1 MDCAEVN
8 INILCTGCEAAR
20 SFCHQPAGDTF
31 QVNLNNGTRFSEEKH
46 GTEMPEPKIQS
57 TSWNP
62 EIEKSI
68 LKRWQD
74 DNTYAFLPADRS
86 RPAFVI
92 DTPPPYPSGRPWH
105 IGAAAHYA
113 QIDMIART
121 ARMSGKNVLFPIGI
135 DRNGLPVEI
144 YTEKKYKIRMR
155 QMDRQ
160 KFLDLCKGA
169 LDDLEAEMLEI
180 MRSMGLSGDF
190 ANYYRTDSDDYRSL
204 TQATF
209 IRLWRQGLVYL
220 ANRPNNYCP
229 DCGTTIAD
237 AEIIHD
243 DLPTKLVHMKFKVAE
258 TGDTLTIA
266 STRPEL
272 LFACQAVIVN
282 PEDDRYRALQGKH
295 ASIPIFERQVEIRP
309 HHSAKPE
316 FGTGA
321 VMVCSYGDQN
331 DVQVFRE
338 LGLKEI
344 VALSENGVTT
354 EAAGQ
359 YQGLRINQ
367 ARTRIVDDLKAA
379 GLVEKEESIMHSTPL
394 CERSKTP
401 IEIIPLHDYY
411 VKQLEFVP
419 KLRELAMTELKFHP
433 EMHRQILLNWL
444 DSVAIDWPVSRRR
457 FYGTEIPIWYCNSC
471 GTPNLPSP
479 GGYYRP
485 WKEKPPFE
493 RCEKCGGS
501 DFTGEDRTFD
511 TWMDSSISPLYVTR
525 YGRDEQLFSYGYP
538 TALRP
543 QAKDIIRT
551 WLHYTMLRCVQL
563 TGKIPWHEAWI
574 MGYGVDEKGE
584 KMSKSKGNVIDPFPV
599 IQKYGADTF
608 RFWSASETGLGYDFR
623 CSEQRIAGAQKFL
636 SKLWNIARFLSSFPV
651 AKEPAELVPTDA
663 WILAE
668 LGRLEQE
675 CKRGY
680 DGYDFWIPANA
691 IREFTWNVFAAHYVE
706 MVKGRAYDTAHPGH
720 QSALYTLH
728 KCFSTI
734 LLLLAPITPFAT
746 EELWDKIYAD
756 GKSIHLHDYLSSI
769 KSGSQQTG
777 QSETT
782 KAITDF
788 NSLVWNKKKET
799 ISKETG
805 KPLSLKDSIDIEV
818 PEKLAPFRP
827 DLEAMHNIKRPQ

>member
-1 MDCAEVN
+1 LRKWQSE
-8 INILCTGCEAAR
+8 
-20 SFCHQPAGDTF
+20 DTY
-31 QVNLNNGTRFSEEKH
+31 RF
-46 GTEMPEPKIQS
+46 
-57 TSWNP
+57 
-62 EIEKSI
+62 EISKT
-68 LKRWQD
+68 K
-74 DNTYAFLPADRS
+74 LP
-86 RPAFVI
+86 FVI
-92 DTPPPYPSGRPWH
+92 DTPPPYPSGKPWH

-144 YTEKKYKIRMR
+144 YTEKKYKVRMR

-160 KFLDLCKGA
+160 KFLDLCRGA
-169 LDDLEAEMLEI
+169 LDDLEAEMLQI
-180 MRSMGLSGDF
+180 MKNMGLSGDF
-190 ANYYRTDSDDYRSL
+190 AHYYRTDSDEYRAL

-209 IRLWRQGLVYL
+209 IELWKRGLVYL

-243 DLPTKLVHMKFKVAE
+243 DLPTKLVYMKFKVANDDVNSSKDDDDDDDDIGN
-258 TGDTLTIA
+258 GDGGGSKGSSNASVITIA

-272 LFACQAVIVN
+272 LFACQAVLVN
-282 PEDDRYRALQGKH
+282 PNDERYLDYQGK
-295 ASIPIFERQVEIRP
+295 SVVLPLFNREVPIKT
-309 HHSAKPE
+309 HHSARPE
-316 FGTGA
+316 FGSGA

-344 VALSENGVTT
+344 VALNENGITT
-354 EAAGQ
+354 EAAGP
-359 YQGLRINQ
+359 YSGLRINQ
-367 ARTRIVDDLKAA
+367 ARAKIIDDLKAA
-379 GLVEKEESIMHSTPL
+379 GFVEKEEHIMHRTPL

-419 KLRELAMTELKFHP
+419 LLRELAMKLKFHP

-471 GTPNLPSP
+471 KAPLLPEP
-479 GGYYRP
+479 GRYYRP
-485 WKEKPPFE
+485 WREEERPPFD
-493 RCEKCGGS
+493 KCPNCGHS
-501 DFTGEDRTFD
+501 EFTGEDRTFD
-511 TWMDSSISPLYVTR
+511 TWMDSSITPLYVTKF
-525 YGRDEQLFSYGYP
+525 GSKDSSLFDYAYP

-563 TGKIPWHEAWI
+563 TDKLPWADAWI

-584 KMSKSKGNVIDPFPV
+584 KMSKSKGNVIDPFPI

-608 RFWSASETGLGYDFR
+608 RFWSASEANLGYDFR
-623 CSEQRIAGAQKFL
+623 CSEQRIAASQKFL
-636 SKLWNIARFLSSFPV
+636 SKLWNVGRFLSSFDIV
-651 AKEPAELVPTDA
+651 TSKPANLEATDK
-663 WILAE
+663 WILEE
-668 LGRLEQE
+668 LEMLVDE
-675 CKRGY
+675 CLLGY
-680 DGYDFWIPANA
+680 KEYNFFVPANA
-691 IREFTWNVFAAHYVE
+691 IRDFTWNIFAPHYIE
-706 MVKGRAYDTAHPGH
+706 MVKGRAYDPKHEGH
-720 QSALYTLH
+720 QSALFTLY
-728 KCFSTI
+728 KVFSTV
-734 LLLLAPITPFAT
+734 LLLLAPITPFIS
-746 EELWDKIYAD
+746 EELWAKMYSSSENE
-756 GKSIHLHDYLSSI
+756 SIHLHQLPGI
-769 KSGSQQTG
+769 ETINRGKSDVVVVTTTAANERKEGG
-777 QSETT
+777 EEEGEGETKKRT

-788 NSLVWNKKKET
+788 NSSVWNKKKET

-805 KPLSLKDSIDIEV
+805 KPLSLKDPIEIAV
-818 PEKLAPFRP
+818 PDELAPFAS
-827 DLEAMHNIKRPQ
+827 DLISMHNLIISKKQQEGQ

>member
-1 MDCAEVN
+1 M
-8 INILCTGCEAAR
+8 
-20 SFCHQPAGDTF
+20 
-31 QVNLNNGTRFSEEKH
+31 
-46 GTEMPEPKIQS
+46 EPKIQ
-57 TSWNP
+57 TKSWNH
-62 EIEKSI
+62 EIESAI
-68 LKRWQD
+68 LKKWHDEDPYRFEISD
-74 DNTYAFLPADRS
+74 DK
-86 RPAFVI
+86 PAFVI
-92 DTPPPYPSGRPWH
+92 DTPPPYPSGKPWH

-121 ARMSGKNVLFPIGI
+121 ARMSCKNVLFPIGI

-144 YTEKKYKIRMR
+144 YTEKKYKVRMR

-169 LDDLEAEMLEI
+169 LDDLEAEMLQI
-180 MRSMGLSGDF
+180 MKNMGLSGDF
-190 ANYYRTDSDDYRSL
+190 THYYRTDSDEYRTL

-209 IRLWRQGLVYL
+209 IELWKRGLVYL

-243 DLPTKLVHMKFKVAE
+243 DLPTKLVHMKFRIANSNSTSTDE
-258 TGDTLTIA
+258 GHNSSSGDGQAIVIA

-282 PEDDRYRALQGKH
+282 PQDERYLDYQGKNVVL
-295 ASIPIFERQVEIRP
+295 PLFNREVP
-309 HHSAKPE
+309 VKTHHSARPE
-316 FGTGA
+316 FGSGA

-344 VALSENGVTT
+344 VALNENGITT
-354 EAAGQ
+354 EAAGP
-359 YQGLRINQ
+359 YAGLRVNQ
-367 ARTRIVDDLKAA
+367 ARTKIIEDLKTA
-379 GLVEKEESIMHSTPL
+379 GLIEKEESIMHRTPL

-411 VKQLEFVP
+411 VKQMEYVP
-419 KLRELAMTELKFHP
+419 KLRDLAMRLNFHP

-471 GTPNLPSP
+471 KSPLLPEP
-479 GGYYRP
+479 GKYYRP
-485 WKEKPPFE
+485 WKESPPFDK
-493 RCEKCGGS
+493 CAKCGHNE
-501 DFTGEDRTFD
+501 FTGEDRTFD
-511 TWMDSSISPLYVTR
+511 TWMDSSISPLYVTKF
-525 YGRDEQLFSYGYP
+525 GKEDGQKLFNYAYP
-538 TALRP
+538 TAIRP

-563 TGKIPWHEAWI
+563 TDKLPWTDTWI

-599 IQKYGADTF
+599 IQQYGADTF
-608 RFWSASETGLGYDFR
+608 RFWSASEANLGYDFR
-623 CSEQRIAGAQKFL
+623 CSEQRIAGSQKFL
-636 SKLWNIARFLSSFPV
+636 SKLWNVGRFLSSFD
-651 AKEPAELVPTDA
+651 LVNEIPTQLEPTDR

-668 LGRLEQE
+668 LAKLVEE

-680 DGYDFWIPANA
+680 DEYNFFIPANA
-691 IREFTWNVFAAHYVE
+691 IRDFTWNIFAAHYIE
-706 MVKGRAYDTAHPGH
+706 MVKARAYDATQGH
-720 QSALYTLH
+720 ASALYTLH
-728 KCFSTI
+728 HVFSTI
-734 LLLLAPITPFAT
+734 LLLLAPITPFIS
-746 EELWDKIYAD
+746 EELWTKMYSA
-756 GKSIHLHDYLSSI
+756 KSIHLQQLPFASSLVVGERRHQNLDADFI
-769 KSGSQQTG
+769 KY
-777 QSETT
+777 T

-788 NSLVWNKKKET
+788 NSQVWNKKKET

-805 KPLSLKDSIDIEV
+805 KPMSLKDPIEIRV
-818 PEKLAPFRP
+818 PEELKQFAA
-827 DLEAMHNIKRPQ
+827 DLISMHNLIQK

>member
-1 MDCAEVN
+1 M
-8 INILCTGCEAAR
+8 
-20 SFCHQPAGDTF
+20 
-31 QVNLNNGTRFSEEKH
+31 
-46 GTEMPEPKIQS
+46 EPKIDS
-57 TSWNP
+57 KSWNH
-62 EIEKSI
+62 EIESAI
-68 LKRWQD
+68 LRKWEQED
-74 DNTYAFLPADRS
+74 TYRFAINEK
-86 RPAFVI
+86 PAFAI
-92 DTPPPYPSGRPWH
+92 DTPPPYPSGKPWH

-144 YTEKKYKIRMR
+144 YTEKKYKVRMR

-169 LDDLEAEMLEI
+169 LDDLEAEMLQI
-180 MRSMGLSGDF
+180 MKNMGLSGDF
-190 ANYYRTDSDDYRSL
+190 AHYYRTDSDEYRAL

-209 IRLWRQGLVYL
+209 IELWKRGLVYL

-243 DLPTKLVHMKFKVAE
+243 ELQTKLVHMKFKVAGE
-258 TGDTLTIA
+258 SDSITIA

-282 PEDDRYRALQGKH
+282 PDDERYLDYQNKKVILPLFGR
-295 ASIPIFERQVEIRP
+295 EVQVRT
-309 HHSAKPE
+309 HHSARPE
-316 FGTGA
+316 FGSGA

-344 VALSENGVTT
+344 VALNENGITT
-354 EAAGQ
+354 EAAGP
-359 YQGLRINQ
+359 YAGLRVNQ
-367 ARTRIVDDLKAA
+367 ARAKVIEDLKASN
-379 GLVEKEESIMHSTPL
+379 LLEKEESIMHRTPL

-411 VKQLEFVP
+411 VKQLEYVP
-419 KLRELAMTELKFHP
+419 QLRDLAMKLRFHP

-471 GTPNLPSP
+471 KAPLLPEP
-479 GGYYRP
+479 GKYYRP
-485 WKEKPPFE
+485 WKESPPFE
-493 RCEKCGGS
+493 KCEKCGGRE
-501 DFTGEDRTFD
+501 FTGEDRTFD
-511 TWMDSSISPLYVTR
+511 TWMDSSISPLYVTKFGKDQKL
-525 YGRDEQLFSYGYP
+525 YEYTYP
-538 TALRP
+538 AALRP

-563 TGKIPWHEAWI
+563 TGKAPWTDAWI

-599 IQKYGADTF
+599 IQQYGADTF
-608 RFWSASETGLGYDFR
+608 RFWSASEANLGYDFR

-636 SKLWNIARFLSSFPV
+636 SKLWNVGRFLSSFEIV
-651 AKEPAELVPTDA
+651 KEKPSRLEPSDE
-663 WILAE
+663 WILGE
-668 LGRLEQE
+668 LDNLVQQCR
-675 CKRGY
+675 KGY
-680 DGYDFWIPANA
+680 EEYNFFVPANT
-691 IREFTWNVFAAHYVE
+691 IRDFTWNVFAAHYIE
-706 MVKGRAYDTAHPGH
+706 MVKGRAYDSKAGH
-720 QSALYTLH
+720 ESALYTLH
-728 KCFSTI
+728 RCFSTL
-734 LLLLAPITPFAT
+734 LLLLAPMTPFIA
-746 EELWDKIYAD
+746 EELWSKMYSD
-756 GKSIHLHDYLSSI
+756 KSIH
-769 KSGSQQTG
+769 QQLLPSALG
-777 QSETT
+777 ENGDPKLT

-805 KPLSLKDSIDIEV
+805 KPMSLKEPIDIALPAELV
-818 PEKLAPFRP
+818 PFAA
-827 DLEAMHNIKRPQ
+827 DLVAMHNLIQK